1 MEAIYLDYNA
11 TSPVDV
17 RVYQEM
23 IPYLTSEYGNP
34 SNSYALGAQAKG
46 AVSNARGK
54 VAALIGAQP
63 GEVIFTGCGSESNNT
78 VIKGVAHTFKS
89 KGKHLVSTTIE
100 HPSVLEPLRFLERN
114 GYEVT
119 YVGVDSL
126 GRVNPEDIRK
136 ALRPD
141 TILVSVMHSNNE
153 VGTLQPIA
161 EIGAICRK
169 SEVLFHCDA
178 SQSTG
183 KVPLDV
189 EKMNVDFLTIAGH
202 KLYAPKGIGAL
213 YTRKG
218 IVIEPLIHGASQESS
233 HRAGTENVPYIVA
246 LGKAAELAQEQLRTS
261 HLKDMK
267 DYFFTRLSDLF
278 GDAIHVNGDYEN
290 SLPNTLN
297 ISFIG
302 KVGADVLAGV
312 PQINAS
318 TGSAC
323 HSGSKTISPVL
334 AAMGV
339 DPDVA
344 LGAVR
349 FSVGRYTKKEDID
362 KAVNCISEYINR
374 IA

>member
-1 MEAIYLDYNA
+1 MDPIYLDYNA
-11 TSPVDV
+11 TSPVDPK
-17 RVYQEM
+17 VYQAM
-23 IPYLTSEYGNP
+23 TPYLTTEYGNP
-34 SNSYALGAQAKG
+34 SNSYTLGVHAKG
-46 AVSNARGK
+46 AVSGAREK

-78 VIKGVAHTFKS
+78 VIKGVAYTFKN
-89 KGKHLVSTTIE
+89 KGKHIVSTTIE
-100 HPSVLEPLRFLERN
+100 HPSVLEPLRFLEKN

-126 GRVNPEDIRK
+126 GRVSTEDIGK

-153 VGTLQPIA
+153 VGTLQPIEA
-161 EIGAICRK
+161 IGAICKK
-169 SEVLFHCDA
+169 SDVLFHCDA

-189 EKMNVDFLTIAGH
+189 KKLNVGFLTIAGH

-213 YTRKG
+213 YTKQG
-218 IVIEPLIHGASQESS
+218 IIIEPLIHGASQERSY
-233 HRAGTENVPYIVA
+233 RAGTENVPYIVG
-246 LGKAAELAQEQLRTS
+246 LGKAAELAQELLKTS
-261 HLKDMK
+261 HLKDIK
-267 DYFFTRLSDLF
+267 DYFFTKLSGSF
-278 GDAIHVNGDYEN
+278 GEAIHVNGDYEN

-302 KVGADVLAGV
+302 KVGADILAGV

-339 DPDVA
+339 NPDVA

-349 FSVGRYTKKEDID
+349 FSVGKYTTKTNID
-362 KAVNCISEYINR
+362 EAVKYLAEYINR
-374 IA
+374 MA